1 MWKSGFGGKRLDLD
15 SFIHSFMVVRASKEA
30 RNEERGEEGYVP
42 QQGRAGQRGRKK
54 TEESI
59 NLPNAIYTP
68 SQL

>member
-1 MWKSGFGGKRLDLD
+1 
-15 SFIHSFMVVRASKEA
+15 MVVRASKEA

-59 NLPNAIYTP
+59 NLPNAIY
-68 SQL
+68 

>member
-42 QQGRAGQRGRKK
+42 QQGRAGQGRAAR
-54 TEESI
+54 EEEDGGIDQS
-59 NLPNAIYTP
+59 T
-68 SQL
+68 